1 MLVNFLEN
9 PEKKTDRKK
18 ETKSFRQNCPFEIYL
33 AASEDG
39 NALEVL
45 RINLEHNHEISKDLY
60 ESLPRQR
67 LLPGHIL
74 EKVKSAIKLKANNK
88 LLQQKIEQDTGKKVT
103 LKDISN
109 IKYRT
114 RLPLNKNDLDSVLEF
129 LKKEGDS
136 SVDIIMDE
144 GENVNG
150 FLYQNAYMRNI
161 FTKFPEVVLVNGT
174 YKL

>member
-1 MLVNFLEN
+1 M
-9 PEKKTDRKK
+9 
-18 ETKSFRQNCPFEIYL
+18 
-33 AASEDG
+33 
-39 NALEVL
+39 
-45 RINLEHNHEISKDLY
+45 
-60 ESLPRQR
+60 
-67 LLPGHIL
+67 
-74 EKVKSAIKLKANNK
+74 
-88 LLQQKIEQDTGKKVT
+88 T

-144 GENVNG
+144 GENVKG

-161 FTKFPEVVLVNGT
+161 FMKFPEVVLVNGT